1 MSEGPLAKIGLRN
14 NPTASE
20 TEMEKEK
27 EREINCL
34 AISNKILV

>member
-27 EREINCL
+27 EGDKL
-34 AISNKILV
+34 PSYF